1 MQTQLDFT
9 KPMKHP
15 FTGSELRD
23 GGISVAIENANLK
36 HDNWAEEAYSAL
48 MTYIKIHKQPFM
60 CEEVRDFA
68 HIELGLPQP
77 PSARAWG
84 SVMKHA
90 AKQKIIIRIGTGQV
104 SNPKAHCANA
114 GQWIGA

>member
-1 MQTQLDFT
+1 MQTQLSF
-9 KPMKHP
+9 HP
-15 FTGSELRD
+15 FSGSELKNA
-23 GGISVAIENANLK
+23 GIKVAADNADRVHENWSEDAYLALK
-36 HDNWAEEAYSAL
+36 
-48 MTYIKIHKQPFM
+48 TYIRIHKQPFM

-68 HIELGLPQP
+68 HIVLGLPQP

-90 AKQKIIIRIGTGQV
+90 AKQKIISRIGTGQV
-104 SNPKAHCANA
+104 TNPKAHCANA

>member
-23 GGISVAIENANLK
+23 GGIAVAIENANLK
-36 HDNWAEEAYSAL
+36 HDNWAEEAYLAL

-77 PSARAWG
+77 PHARAWG
-84 SVMKHA
+84 ALIVRAQKEKLIIHA
-90 AKQKIIIRIGTGQV
+90 GYGHTT
-104 SNPKAHCANA
+104 NPKAHRTPASM
-114 GQWIGA
+114 WIGA